1 MVAKKTNTKKTASK
15 AKKVTKPVV
24 KAEMTNSQT
33 CSCGP
38 TCSCGSDCKCHCH
51 CCNKAKALIVLLLV
65 VIATVI
71 VTLVVTKSP
80 CGRRRAPMGPCPYER
95 KAEMG
100 PNRRMRNR
108 MPPAPKEAP
117 APAPV
122 AAKD

>member
-15 AKKVTKPVV
+15 AKKVTKPAV
-24 KAEMTNSQT
+24 KAEMTNAQT

-38 TCSCGSDCKCHCH
+38 DCKCH

-71 VTLVVTKSP
+71 VTLVVTKAP

-122 AAKD
+122 AAKE